1 MLTFFNIPVR
11 TPILLLGLLDFA
23 LLLFA
28 IGIGIGL
35 REPPVLAALALDG
48 ILLWE
53 KLSFCA
59 VIIIVAYS
67 LGLYNRQY
75 IADLR
80 NVSVQ
85 MVVTLAVSFI
95 LLSFL
100 FYLIPELRIRILSL
114 AIGLVLAF
122 FAMVGSRYLLR
133 HAASSRYFKRRVVVL
148 GTGAHAARIE
158 ELEQTSSQASFTI
171 VGFLDFE
178 ANKPLVDET
187 RIVRGVNDL
196 ETYCREAEIEELVVA
211 MEERRGKLP
220 VDLLLQVRLAG
231 KAVSSFSSFLE
242 REAGQVELEG
252 LYPSWLTFGSMS
264 AQGRIER
271 SLKRALDVFISMLF
285 LIATLPVTLL
295 TALAI
300 VIEDRGPVFYKQ
312 ARVGLLGKTF
322 MVWKFRSMRVDAEKN
337 GIPQWAA
344 VRDPR
349 VTRIGAFIRLVRI
362 DEIPQIVN
370 VLRGEMSFIGPRP
383 ERPTIVADLSREIAF
398 YKYRHVVKP
407 GITGWAQINYP
418 YGATIHDAQQK
429 LKYDLYYIKNFSLLL
444 DLSILFQTVRVIL
457 WRDGAR

>member
-11 TPILLLGLLDFA
+11 TPILLLGLLDIA
-23 LLLFA
+23 LLFLA

-35 REPPVLAALALDG
+35 REPPILDALGLEG
-48 ILLWE
+48 ILLWR
-53 KLSFCA
+53 KAIFCA
-59 VIIIVAYS
+59 VIFLVAYS

-85 MVVTLAVSFI
+85 VVVTLAVAFI
-95 LLSFL
+95 ALSLL
-100 FYLIPELRIRILSL
+100 FYLVPELRIRILSL
-114 AIGLVLAF
+114 AVGLVLAF
-122 FAMVGSRYLLR
+122 FAMLGTRYVLR
-133 HAASSRYFKRRVVVL
+133 HGATSRFFSRRVLVL

-158 ELEQTSSQASFTI
+158 ELEQTAPQASFTI

-178 ANKPLVDET
+178 ANKPLVSPD
-187 RIVRGVNDL
+187 RIVRGINDL
-196 ETYCREAEIEELVVA
+196 EAYCRESDIEELVVA

-231 KAVSSFSSFLE
+231 KSVSSFSSFLE

-252 LYPSWLTFGSMS
+252 LYPSWLTYGAMS
-264 AQGRIER
+264 TQGRIER
-271 SLKRALDVFISMLF
+271 SMKRTLDVFISLVF

-295 TALAI
+295 TAIAI
-300 VIEDRGPVFYKQ
+300 VVEDRGPVFYKQ

-349 VTRIGAFIRLVRI
+349 VTRVGAFIRLVRI
-362 DEIPQIVN
+362 DELPQIVN